1 MSLWFG
7 PDASIIERAVSAFVE
22 IGRAHRVI

>member
-22 IGRAHRVI
+22 IGRAHL